1 MIFKSSNHLKRFQT
15 CLNFHHIETALNRET
30 EQKNEMSSLDIIII
44 RQEVNFTT
52 NLHRKLTFSGLYT
65 HFDSSLPVKNW
76 YDSNITL

>member
-1 MIFKSSNHLKRFQT
+1 MP
-15 CLNFHHIETALNRET
+15 
-30 EQKNEMSSLDIIII
+30 SLDIIII

-65 HFDSSLPVKNW
+65 HFDSFLPVKNW